1 MKQIFKRLCFGL
13 SVSALLIAAPQGTFA
28 QSYPTKPIRLLVPY
42 AAGGATDIMARVVAQ
57 KLSEN
62 LGQQMVVE
70 NRPGAG
76 GNIAADAVAKAAPDG
91 YTLFFGSTGP
101 LVINPSL
108 YAKLSFEPVKDFAPI
123 GLVGDMPLFLVVPV
137 SQPVHSI
144 KDLIALAKAKPGQLN
159 YASSGVGGTTHLA
172 MELFKTTAGVDI
184 LHIPYKGTA
193 AGVAD
198 MLAGNIQVMFD
209 VMATSGPHVKTGK
222 LRFIGVTTTK
232 RSAFAPDV
240 PTIADAGFPGFEA
253 TFWTGFLA
261 PAGTPREII
270 NKLSA
275 ELAKVIALPELRE
288 RFATLGMEP
297 RTSNPEQFAAFIRS
311 ETVKW
316 AKVVRDSGAKAD

>member
-13 SVSALLIAAPQGTFA
+13 SISALLIAAPQGTFA

>member
-13 SVSALLIAAPQGTFA
+13 SISALLIAAPQGTFA

-76 GNIAADAVAKAAPDG
+76 GNIAADAVAKAEPDG

>member
-1 MKQIFKRLCFGL
+1 MRRFFKHLCFGFLVLAL
-13 SVSALLIAAPQGTFA
+13 SITMSAEAFA
-28 QSYPTKPIRLLVPY
+28 QSYPAKPIRLLVPY

-62 LGQQMVVE
+62 LGQQVLVE
-70 NRPGAG
+70 NRAGAG

-101 LVINPSL
+101 LVINPFL
-108 YAKLSFEPVKDFAPI
+108 YARLSFDPAKDFAPI
-123 GLVGDMPLFLVVPV
+123 GLVGDMPLFLVIPV

-144 KDLIALAKAKPGQLN
+144 KDLIALAKAKPGKLN
-159 YASSGVGGTTHLA
+159 YASSGIGGTTHLA
-172 MELFKTTAGVDI
+172 MELFKTTAGADI

-222 LRFIGVTTTK
+222 LRFIGVTTAK

-240 PTIADAGFPGFEA
+240 PTIAESGFPGFEA

-270 NKLSA
+270 NKLST

-288 RFATLGMEP
+288 SFASLGMEP
-297 RTSNPEQFAAFIRS
+297 RTANPEQFEAFIRS
-311 ETVKW
+311 ESVKW
-316 AKVVRDSGAKAD
+316 AKVVRDSGARAE

>member
-62 LGQQMVVE
+62 LGQQVVVE

>member
-62 LGQQMVVE
+62 LGQQVVVE

-108 YAKLSFEPVKDFAPI
+108 YAKLSFDPVKDFAPI

-297 RTSNPEQFAAFIRS
+297 RTSNSEQFAAFIRS